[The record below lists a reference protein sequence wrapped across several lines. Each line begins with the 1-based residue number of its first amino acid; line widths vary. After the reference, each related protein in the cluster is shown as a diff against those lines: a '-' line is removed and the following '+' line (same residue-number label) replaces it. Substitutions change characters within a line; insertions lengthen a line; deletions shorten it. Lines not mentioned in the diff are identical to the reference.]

1 MSLILKSTLDGVCML
16 VLDNPPLNLVTRE
29 LTRQL
34 GDVLQEVERDETV
47 RIVVLR
53 GAGSRAFCA
62 GSDIK
67 EFPALMASGK
77 VVEDKLALEND
88 AYNRLAA
95 LPQVTIAAIEG
106 PALGGGGELALCCDY
121 RVMSSNARIGFPE
134 IRLGTIPGSGGLSRL
149 PRLVGTSGALALLL
163 DGESITADEALR
175 IGLVDEV
182 TPPDQCGERCLH
194 RAKVWASRPARA
206 VRAIKN
212 ALLGSCE
219 DRVRETSRSLE
230 ASRSIFTTADMREG
244 VAAFLEKRPARFV
257 HK

>member
-16 VLDNPPLNLVTRE
+16 VLDNPPLNLITRE

-34 GDVLQEVERDETV
+34 GEVLQEVEGDETV

-53 GAGSRAFCA
+53 GAGSRAFSA

-149 PRLVGTSGALALLL
+149 
-163 DGESITADEALR
+163 
-175 IGLVDEV
+175 
-182 TPPDQCGERCLH
+182 
-194 RAKVWASRPARA
+194 
-206 VRAIKN
+206 
-212 ALLGSCE
+212 
-219 DRVRETSRSLE
+219 
-230 ASRSIFTTADMREG
+230 
-244 VAAFLEKRPARFV
+244 
-257 HK
+257 